1 MPGLGYTKPMRFIG
15 FSALTLLLALT
26 SPAWAQ
32 APGAGPPGQVR
43 AQGKDIKEAPPPEA
57 PPAIIPAKP
66 PDFRAELRNILMDLT
81 LAARKRNKNFI
92 VLLRDGAAILEKDYW
107 EYILEEINDPRI
119 DDEKR
124 VPMHGLMRPLARALD
139 GVVEDQLFCGD
150 MPDKER
156 DIRRTTLAELK
167 KLNKRI
173 LSVDTCMSKSAP
185 DALAGS
191 KRLNTVPYIVADV
204 TALDTVPAAHPPYEH
219 PNTITTL
226 AEVKNFLALLD
237 GRKFPSKAHAL
248 MALQG
253 TNHDMLIIDGGLGP
267 RLDEISKSELYQLK
281 FKKIGGKRLVL
292 ARLPVT
298 IATSLAPYWRPT
310 WKEGD
315 PAWLSAVDPT
325 DPERYFVDY
334 RHAEWKKWLG
344 FYLDWI
350 LRQGFDGVMFD
361 ETQGWR
367 HYETVYPLD

>member
-1 MPGLGYTKPMRFIG
+1 MGYTNPMRPIA
-15 FSALTLLLALT
+15 FSALAVLMALAA
-26 SPAWAQ
+26 PALAQ
-32 APGAGPPGQVR
+32 APAANPPGQVR
-43 AQGKDIKEAPPPEA
+43 AQGKELKDPA
-57 PPAIIPAKP
+57 PPADALPAIVATKP
-66 PDFRAELRNILMDLT
+66 PDFRAELRNVLMDLT
-81 LAARKRNKNFI
+81 LSAKKRNKNFV

-124 VPMHGLMRPLARALD
+124 VPMHGLMRPLARAID
-139 GVVEDQLFCGD
+139 GVVEDQLFCGE
-150 MPDKER
+150 MQDKER
-156 DIRRTTLAELK
+156 DIRRTTIAELK

-173 LSVDTCMSKSAP
+173 LTADTCMAKAVPEAIASA
-185 DALAGS
+185 
-191 KRLNTVPYIVADV
+191 KRLATVPYVVADV

-219 PNTITTL
+219 PNSISAL
-226 AEVKNFLALLD
+226 AEAKNFLALLD
-237 GRKFPSKAHAL
+237 ARRFPSKAHAL

-253 TNHDMLIIDGGLGP
+253 TNHDLLIVDGGLGP
-267 RLDEISKSELYQLK
+267 KFEEITKEEVYQLK

-298 IATSLAPYWRPT
+298 VATSLAPYWRPT

-315 PAWLSAVDPT
+315 PAWLAGVDPN

-334 RHAEWKKWLG
+334 RHAEWKKWLS

-350 LRQGFDGVMFD
+350 LRQGFDGLMFD

-367 HYETVYPLD
+367 YFETRYPLD